1 MKSNSLLSVAK
12 TLGLLKKSSGFLFSI
27 NKKVFIFTIIYFIF
41 NGFYSS
47 INVNLFR
54 GILNNFICQI
64 RTASVRRR
72 SRGRDV
78 SINGIK
84 RCV

>member
-27 NKKVFIFTIIYFIF
+27 NKKVFIFTIIYYIF

-64 RTASVRRR
+64 RLEKSSFSTQLKNISNGVR
-72 SRGRDV
+72 
-78 SINGIK
+78 
-84 RCV
+84 